1 MMNDELGAAQTA
13 GAIVLVI
20 IPHSSFIIQ

>member
-13 GAIVLVI
+13 GAIVLII
-20 IPHSSFIIQ
+20 IPHSAFIIW